1 MASTSVW
8 RSDSI
13 SVAGVDIRL
22 RRGGAGWPVIVLHRD
37 TGTPESLQ
45 FFDLLAEHFEV
56 IVPFHP
62 GFGRTEQ
69 PAWMRSVR
77 DVAVL
82 YRGMLGALEIGN
94 PSLVGLGFGGWIAA
108 EMATFAPASTSS
120 LVLVGAMG
128 VKPPSGHIEDQ
139 ALLSYIQ
146 YVRKGFADPAVFTKV
161 YGERPPTEQL
171 VAWDK
176 CRETSF
182 RLAWRPYMY
191 SDTLPYLLPTIR
203 SRALVVWGESD
214 AIVPESAGQLYASK
228 LRDARLERMSGA
240 GHCIEMEQ
248 PVRLARLIRAFV
260 QA

>member
-1 MASTSVW
+1 MASTPVW
-8 RSDSI
+8 RSESI
-13 SVAGVDIRL
+13 SVADVEIRL
-22 RRGGAGWPVIVLHRD
+22 RRGGRGWPVVVLHRD
-37 TGTPESLQ
+37 TGTPENLQ

-62 GFGRTEQ
+62 GFGRSEQ

-77 DVAVL
+77 DLAVL
-82 YRGMLGALEIGN
+82 YRGMLGAMEIGN
-94 PSLVGLGFGGWIAA
+94 ASLVGLGFGGWIAA
-108 EMATFAPASTSS
+108 EMATFAPVSVPN

-128 VKPPSGHIEDQ
+128 VKPPAGDIEDQ

-146 YVRKGFADPAVFTKV
+146 YLRKGFANSDTFKQV

-176 CRETSF
+176 CREMSF

-191 SDTLPYLLPTIR
+191 SDTLPFLLPAIQ
-203 SRALVVWGESD
+203 SRALVVWGQSD
-214 AIVPESAGQLYASK
+214 AIVPESAGRLYASK
-228 LRDARLERMSGA
+228 LRKARFERIADA
-240 GHCIEMEQ
+240 GHCVEMEQ
-248 PVRLARLIRAFV
+248 PVHLAQLIRTFV